1 VLLTISHS
9 RLAVIRTNSLSNGAR
24 KRRVQLD
31 WEAVR
36 TAHKSRLLRV
46 MNIPL
51 IKGRTFTK
59 ADASSAP
66 PVVIISQSFARRFF
80 KMRTPWS
87 AHNICR
93 PGSSSALADNCG
105 VVGDVR
111 DLALD
116 ADPDIEIYAPYQQ
129 SVLPYNPLPY
139 MSLVVRTVG
148 DPSSLT
154 SGVLAEIHEL
164 DRTCLSQR
172 RTNDRCLL
180 GVNLSA
186 TLPYAFTQHF
196 RWNCTILAGVGV
208 YGVISYLVTRRTHE
222 IGVRIA
228 LGAEP
233 RNILALIGRSG
244 LLLAMFGVIIG
255 LVVSSC
261 SYTRTCEDAIR
272 RDGNRPR
279 NVCSVSALLIGI
291 VLMACYIPA
300 RRAMRVDPMIALR
313 YE

>member
-1 VLLTISHS
+1 
-9 RLAVIRTNSLSNGAR
+9 
-24 KRRVQLD
+24 
-31 WEAVR
+31 
-36 TAHKSRLLRV
+36 

-66 PVVIISQSFARRFF
+66 PVVIISKSFARRFF
-80 KMRTPWS
+80 PNEDPLGQHITFADPAAAAPWPT
-87 AHNICR
+87 IV
-93 PGSSSALADNCG
+93 G

-139 MSLVVRTVG
+139 MSLVVATVG
-148 DPSSLT
+148 EPSSL
-154 SGVLAEIHEL
+154 SSAVLAEIHEIDKNL
-164 DRTCLSQR
+164 ALPEMEPMTAVYSASISAR
-172 RTNDRCLL
+172 RFNTLLL
-180 GVNLSA
+180 GIFA
-186 TLPYAFTQHF
+186 GIA
-196 RWNCTILAGVGV
+196 TILAAIGI
-208 YGVISYLVTRRTHE
+208 YGLISYLVTRRTHE
-222 IGVRIA
+222 IGVRMA

-233 RNILALIGRSG
+233 RNILALIVGRG

-255 LVVSSC
+255 LAGALAV
-261 SYTRTCEDAIR
+261 TRVLAKMLFGVTTTDLATFA
-272 RDGNRPR
+272 G
-279 NVCSVSALLIGI
+279 VSALLIGI
-291 VLMACYIPA
+291 VLVASYVPA